1 MEIMKNEVTI
11 IFKENML
18 LLACCNS
25 QIIVENFQVDGK
37 TPENDNVRRFGSPTS
52 SSTITSRK
60 NYK

>member
-1 MEIMKNEVTI
+1 MEIMKNEVAI

-37 TPENDNVRRFGSPTS
+37 PPENDNVRRFGSPTS